1 MATNFVPEPEELEQ
15 LIIDTVRKTV
25 SSGKRVSSKYICDTL
40 LRTHGLDSSPTM
52 LQLTLM
58 IATGKL
64 KDVPWRGKES
74 LKVAESMPGSQVE
87 SVSDKDKPRKLSND
101 EGRLKACRNELQ
113 SVAEAEKQISDE
125 NSDSSDSSDSET
137 ESSQSETDTE
147 QMKSGSRSNL
157 EIPRIYLK
165 NMDTDLEETKQRL
178 HVLEEKFE
186 KIEKNVVLQLNSS
199 MNKNSD
205 AEKAKKDFEMKIEK
219 LETEKNLLVDENFG
233 LRLQI
238 LDLKA
243 LLQVKSNQVNAQGE
257 LSPSKNPFCDNFV
270 IKDGPWQFPKQT
282 TKIRQFGMDPL
293 KTAVPLMNSFGAL
306 TDMEDNEIWQNAP
319 NYENQQVLFP
329 RGLGNKEKLTKTVN
343 SIIMNTAPS
352 EKRFEDNIVTNRQV
366 IDERRKEK
374 KNVVPCEK
382 TWAEAAKTGSTETI
396 RDKLNT
402 TQYSPQ
408 VSRQNTV
415 KFRHHQ
421 EGRPNDVQITQDT
434 RADFTWEDFDE
445 DADQHKWSF
454 NGKEKRKP
462 VVSIIGDSILGGIR
476 KQEMNKHVRGNFT
489 IVKSF
494 KGATVNDMESYIIPT
509 LNRKPDGLI
518 IHCGTND
525 LRDSE
530 PTEIARKI
538 TKLAVNASK
547 TVKNVAVSSIL
558 ARGDS
563 ELIDVKRRKVNIALE
578 KELENSRIELIK
590 HEYIEREWE
599 NMLYKDGIHLNQDGT
614 NALGGDFVSFLN
626 SV

>member
-1 MATNFVPEPEELEQ
+1 
-15 LIIDTVRKTV
+15 
-25 SSGKRVSSKYICDTL
+25 
-40 LRTHGLDSSPTM
+40 
-52 LQLTLM
+52 
-58 IATGKL
+58 
-64 KDVPWRGKES
+64 
-74 LKVAESMPGSQVE
+74 
-87 SVSDKDKPRKLSND
+87 
-101 EGRLKACRNELQ
+101 
-113 SVAEAEKQISDE
+113 
-125 NSDSSDSSDSET
+125 
-137 ESSQSETDTE
+137 
-147 QMKSGSRSNL
+147 
-157 EIPRIYLK
+157 
-165 NMDTDLEETKQRL
+165 
-178 HVLEEKFE
+178 
-186 KIEKNVVLQLNSS
+186 

-270 IKDGPWQFPKQT
+270 TKDGPWQFPKQT
-282 TKIRQFGMDPL
+282 TKSRQFGMDPL

-626 SV
+626 SVCQSKFIITDNMNYTDTVSINASITLSPTMAAASNSTVQTDTQFLSPDISLINSPQLSLGNVLSTSSDASEPVRNAIEEFFHMRVECARNLLIGFLNINSLRNKITDLRMIAERCLPDILLIEETKLNSDFKTDLFLIDNY